1 MKPARILLIFI
12 GVLTVFALVTV
23 GLAFNSGVQ
32 TWTAKKILTRQ
43 PSVNATL
50 ESVAIGLGRAEVK
63 ALRVE
68 MNGAV
73 LTVPSLTVE
82 LPIIAAGFAREVSVG
97 KLTARGWTIDL
108 SKTAAPPPASTSP
121 INVSP
126 TPDGAATPVAAT
138 PHSVVAANQA
148 SVARA
153 FAGVLGQLRLP
164 VDLALDGVDL
174 EGEVILP
181 PAPRGGPAVR
191 ARVTLVGGG
200 LGVGKEG
207 RFQLDL
213 NATFTGGN
221 LAVNNVTLHSTLV
234 AAMDSARTFSRFSAE
249 PKAMAVGPQ
258 FPAGMTLSAVIS
270 ATRTP
275 GGESYTLTVANS
287 AQQLVSATADLAAA
301 NRTLGGSWK
310 VDLRSADLAPF
321 ALGHA
326 LPMFA
331 ATGEGTFSSD
341 TGFAEIR
348 AHGQLDVK
356 ADQLGVLKSE
366 LAALGAI
373 RVLAEFDL
381 AQRGDSTRIDRL
393 KAELSGARPVAALQ
407 SLQAFEFNAKTGE
420 LKVADPARELVAI
433 TLHGVPL
440 AWAQPFLP
448 GLTLTG
454 SDLRGEFAA
463 TANNGGMALR
473 PRVPLAISGLT
484 LAQAGQPR
492 LEAVDLAL
500 NVSADYAP
508 AGWQAEVTSLTLQ
521 SAGTKLFALKAKAGQ
536 MAGKDQPIKTAG
548 EWSSSL
554 PALLAQP
561 AAANVAGIVSGNAS
575 GSFVATVA
583 AATSVELT
591 LALTELVADPKFS
604 HEKLPAI
611 SVQVR
616 ADIGADGK
624 IALNVP
630 LLVTRDGRQS
640 DITLAGS
647 LLQTKPI
654 GLTVDARLTSSQVF
668 VEDVQLLAAP
678 FAGGD
683 SVNPASAA
691 QAAGRDAEPVWS
703 GVSGQ
708 LALSLKKVVYAQK
721 FEVADIGGTIRIDA
735 GAVKLVGVRAG
746 LGGGSELKLK
756 GGLTFSPTAP
766 EPYGVALD
774 LDVTNFDPAPVLRAL
789 NPGQPPTVEGK
800 FTVASKVTGNAR
812 NLGEIGKRA
821 AGDFS
826 LTSKSG
832 LFRALSADISSKVAT
847 TTKTA
852 STLATLGNLAGALT
866 GRKDISDAASK
877 AEAVASLSKM
887 ISAIEY
893 DQLNVVFTRDAAL
906 NMTLKDFTLIAPE
919 LRLAGTGR
927 IDAKAG
933 LELAAQPLVMEFK
946 LGARGTT
953 GKLLKSLAALET
965 EKPDDLGY
973 FRSNLPL
980 RVTGSLGKPDTSEL
994 QSALVKLAYEKRG
1007 AGDLLNRFLG
1017 GK

>member
-1 MKPARILLIFI
+1 MKPARILLISL

-43 PSVNATL
+43 PSVNATV

-68 MNGAV
+68 MNGSV

-121 INVSP
+121 INVAP

-181 PAPRGGPAVR
+181 AAPRGGPAVR

-207 RFQLDL
+207 RVQLDL
-213 NATFTGGN
+213 NATFTGEN
-221 LAVNNVTLHSTLV
+221 LAVNNVTLQSTLV

-258 FPAGMTLSAVIS
+258 FPAGVTLSAMIS

-331 ATGEGTFSSD
+331 ASGEGTFSSD

-440 AWAQPFLP
+440 DWAQPFLP

-536 MAGKDQPIKTAG
+536 LAGKDQPIKTAG

-561 AAANVAGIVSGNAS
+561 AAANVTGIVSGNAS

-604 HEKLPAI
+604 REKLPAI

-647 LLQTKPI
+647 LLQTKPV
-654 GLTVDARLTSSQVF
+654 GLIVDARLTSSQVF

-756 GGLTFSPTAP
+756 GGLTFTPTAP

-774 LDVTNFDPAPVLRAL
+774 LDVINFDPAPVLRAL

-832 LFRALSADISSKVAT
+832 VFRALSADISSKVAT

-927 IDAKAG
+927 IDSKAG

-973 FRSNLPL
+973 FLSNLPL

-994 QSALVKLAYEKRG
+994 QSALVKLAYEKSG

>member
-1 MKPARILLIFI
+1 MKPARILLISL
-12 GVLTVFALVTV
+12 GVCTVLGLVTI

-32 TWTAKKILTRQ
+32 TWVARKLLAGQ
-43 PSVNATL
+43 PSVKATL
-50 ESVAIGLGRAEVK
+50 ESVAIGFGRAEVK
-63 ALRVE
+63 ALRAE
-68 MNGAV
+68 INGAV
-73 LTVPSLTVE
+73 LTVPSLSVE
-82 LPIIAAGFAREVSVG
+82 LPIIAAGISQKVSVG
-97 KLTARGWTIDL
+97 KLTARGWSIDL
-108 SKTAAPPPASTSP
+108 SKTAAPPPASTSAT
-121 INVSP
+121 NVAP
-126 TPDGAATPVAAT
+126 ATGGAATPLTAT
-138 PHSVVAANQA
+138 PNSVVAANQA
-148 SVARA
+148 AVARA

-174 EGEVILP
+174 EGEVVFP
-181 PAPRGGPAVR
+181 PAPGGGPAAR
-191 ARVTLVGGG
+191 ARVILTGGG
-200 LGVGKEG
+200 LGFGKEG

-213 NATFTGGN
+213 NASFTGEN
-221 LAVNNVTLHSTLV
+221 LAVNNVMLQSTLV

-249 PKAMAVGPQ
+249 PKAVAVGPQ
-258 FPAGMTLSAVIS
+258 FPAGVTLAAVLSA
-270 ATRTP
+270 ARTP
-275 GGESYTLTVANS
+275 GGESYSLTVANP
-287 AQQLVSATADLAAA
+287 AQPLVSVTADFAAA

-321 ALGHA
+321 TLGHT
-326 LPMFA
+326 LPAFA
-331 ATGEGTFSSD
+331 AHGEGKFSTD
-341 TGFAEIR
+341 TAFAEIR
-348 AHGQLDVK
+348 AHGQLNVQ
-356 ADQLGVLKSE
+356 ADQLGVLKPE
-366 LAALGAI
+366 LAAIGAI
-373 RVLAEFDL
+373 RMLAEFDL
-381 AQRGDSTRIDRL
+381 AQRGDSTRIDQL
-393 KAELSGARPVAALQ
+393 KAELSGARPVAAIR

-440 AWAQPFLP
+440 AWSQPFLP

-463 TANNGGMALR
+463 TANNGGIALR
-473 PRVPLAISGLT
+473 PRVPLSISGLT
-484 LAQAGQPR
+484 LAQAGQPM
-492 LEAVDLAL
+492 LKAVDLAL

-521 SAGTKLFALKAKAGQ
+521 SAGAKLFALKAKAGRL
-536 MAGKDQPIKTAG
+536 AGKDQPIKTAG

-575 GSFVATVA
+575 CGFVATVA
-583 AATSVELT
+583 VATSVELT
-591 LALTELVADPKFS
+591 LALTDLVADPKLS
-604 HEKLPAI
+604 LEKLPAI
-611 SVQVR
+611 SVEVR

-640 DITLAGS
+640 DFTLAGS
-647 LLQTKPI
+647 LLQTKPV
-654 GLTVDARLTSSQVF
+654 GLIVDARLTSSQVF

-683 SVNPASAA
+683 SASPPSAA
-691 QAAGRDAEPVWS
+691 QAARRDAVPIWS

-721 FEVADIGGTIRIDA
+721 FEVADIGGIIRIDA

-746 LGGGSELKLK
+746 LGEGSEIKLK
-756 GGLTFSPTAP
+756 GGLTFTPSVL
-766 EPYGVALD
+766 EPYSVALD

-826 LTSKSG
+826 LTSKG
-832 LFRALSADISSKVAT
+832 GVFRALSADISSKVAT
-847 TTKTA
+847 TTKAA

-877 AEAVASLSKM
+877 AEAVAALSRI

-893 DQLNVVFTRDAAL
+893 DQLNVVLTRDAAL
-906 NMTLKDFTLIAPE
+906 NLTLKDFTLIAPE

-933 LELAAQPLVMEFK
+933 LELGAQPLVMEFK

-965 EKPDDLGY
+965 DKPDDLGY

-994 QSALVKLAYEKRG
+994 QSALVKLAYEKSG

>member
-82 LPIIAAGFAREVSVG
+82 LPIIAAAFAREVSVG

-721 FEVADIGGTIRIDA
+721 FEVADIGGTIRINA
-735 GAVKLVGVRAG
+735 GTVKLVGVRAG

-774 LDVTNFDPAPVLRAL
+774 LDVLNFDPAPVLRAL

-832 LFRALSADISSKVAT
+832 VFRALSADISSKVAT

-877 AEAVASLSKM
+877 AEAVASLAKM

-994 QSALVKLAYEKRG
+994 QSALVKLAYEKSG

>member
-1 MKPARILLIFI
+1 
-12 GVLTVFALVTV
+12 
-23 GLAFNSGVQ
+23 
-32 TWTAKKILTRQ
+32 
-43 PSVNATL
+43 
-50 ESVAIGLGRAEVK
+50 
-63 ALRVE
+63 
-68 MNGAV
+68 
-73 LTVPSLTVE
+73 
-82 LPIIAAGFAREVSVG
+82 
-97 KLTARGWTIDL
+97 
-108 SKTAAPPPASTSP
+108 
-121 INVSP
+121 
-126 TPDGAATPVAAT
+126 
-138 PHSVVAANQA
+138 
-148 SVARA
+148 
-153 FAGVLGQLRLP
+153 
-164 VDLALDGVDL
+164 
-174 EGEVILP
+174 
-181 PAPRGGPAVR
+181 
-191 ARVTLVGGG
+191 
-200 LGVGKEG
+200 
-207 RFQLDL
+207 
-213 NATFTGGN
+213 
-221 LAVNNVTLHSTLV
+221 
-234 AAMDSARTFSRFSAE
+234 MDSARTFSRFSAE
-249 PKAMAVGPQ
+249 PKAVAVGPQ
-258 FPAGMTLSAVIS
+258 FPAGVTLSAVLS
-270 ATRTP
+270 AARTP
-275 GGESYTLTVANS
+275 GGESYSLTVANP
-287 AQQLVSATADLAAA
+287 AQPLVSVTADFAAA

-321 ALGHA
+321 TLGHT
-326 LPMFA
+326 LPAFA
-331 ATGEGTFSSD
+331 AHGEGKFSTD
-341 TGFAEIR
+341 TAFAEIR
-348 AHGQLDVK
+348 AHGQLNVQ
-356 ADQLGVLKSE
+356 ADQLGVLKPE
-366 LAALGAI
+366 LAAIGAI
-373 RVLAEFDL
+373 RMLAEFDL
-381 AQRGDSTRIDRL
+381 AQRGDSTRIDQL
-393 KAELSGARPVAALQ
+393 KAELSGARPVAAIR

-440 AWAQPFLP
+440 AWSQPFLP

-463 TANNGGMALR
+463 TANNGGIALR
-473 PRVPLAISGLT
+473 PRVPLSISGLT
-484 LAQAGQPR
+484 LAQAGQPM
-492 LEAVDLAL
+492 LKAVDLAL

-521 SAGTKLFALKAKAGQ
+521 SAGAKLFALKAKAGRL
-536 MAGKDQPIKTAG
+536 AGKDQPIKTAG

-575 GSFVATVA
+575 GGFVATVA

-591 LALTELVADPKFS
+591 LALTDLVADPKLS
-604 HEKLPAI
+604 REKLPAI

-616 ADIGADGK
+616 ADIAADGK

-640 DITLAGS
+640 DFTLAGS
-647 LLQTKPI
+647 LLQTKPV
-654 GLTVDARLTSSQVF
+654 GLIVDARLTSSQVF

-683 SVNPASAA
+683 SASPPSAA
-691 QAAGRDAEPVWS
+691 QAARRDAVPIWS

-721 FEVADIGGTIRIDA
+721 FEVADIGGIIRIDA

-746 LGGGSELKLK
+746 LGEGSEIKLK
-756 GGLTFSPTAP
+756 GGLTFTPSVL
-766 EPYGVALD
+766 EPYSVALD

-826 LTSKSG
+826 LTSKG
-832 LFRALSADISSKVAT
+832 GVFRALSADISSKVAT
-847 TTKTA
+847 TTKAA

-877 AEAVASLSKM
+877 GEAVAALSRI

-893 DQLNVVFTRDAAL
+893 DQLNVVLTRDAAL
-906 NMTLKDFTLIAPE
+906 NLTLKDFTLIAPE

-933 LELAAQPLVMEFK
+933 LELGAQPLVMEFK

-953 GKLLKSLAALET
+953 GKMLKSLAALET
-965 EKPDDLGY
+965 DKPDDLGY

-994 QSALVKLAYEKRG
+994 QSALVKLAYEKSG

>member
-1 MKPARILLIFI
+1 MKPARILLIFL
-12 GVLTVFALVTV
+12 GLCTVLALVTI

-32 TWTAKKILTRQ
+32 TWVAKKLLAGQ
-43 PSVNATL
+43 PSVKATL

-63 ALRVE
+63 ALRAE
-68 MNGAV
+68 INGAV
-73 LTVPSLTVE
+73 LTVPSLSVE
-82 LPIIAAGFAREVSVG
+82 LPIIAAGISQKVSVG
-97 KLTARGWTIDL
+97 KLTARGWSIDL
-108 SKTAAPPPASTSP
+108 SKTAAPPPASTSAT
-121 INVSP
+121 NVAP
-126 TPDGAATPVAAT
+126 APGGAATPLPAT
-138 PHSVVAANQA
+138 PNSVVAADQA
-148 SVARA
+148 AVARA
-153 FAGVLGQLRLP
+153 FAGVLAQLRLP
-164 VDLALDGVDL
+164 VDLALDGLDL
-174 EGEVILP
+174 EGEVIFP
-181 PAPRGGPAVR
+181 PAPGGGPAAR
-191 ARVTLVGGG
+191 ARVILTGGG
-200 LGVGKEG
+200 LGFGKEG

-213 NATFTGGN
+213 NASFTGEN
-221 LAVNNVTLHSTLV
+221 LAVNNVTLQSTLV

-249 PKAMAVGPQ
+249 PKAVAVGPQ
-258 FPAGMTLSAVIS
+258 FPAGVTLSAVLS
-270 ATRTP
+270 AARTP
-275 GGESYTLTVANS
+275 GGESYSLTVANP
-287 AQQLVSATADLAAA
+287 AQPLVSVTADLSAA

-321 ALGHA
+321 TLGHT
-326 LPMFA
+326 LPAFA
-331 ATGEGTFSSD
+331 AHGEGKFSTD
-341 TGFAEIR
+341 TAFAEIR
-348 AHGQLDVK
+348 AHGQLNVQ
-356 ADQLGVLKSE
+356 ADQLGVLKPE
-366 LAALGAI
+366 LAAIGAI

-381 AQRGDSTRIDRL
+381 AQRGDSTRIDQL
-393 KAELSGARPVAALQ
+393 KAELSGARPVAAIR

-420 LKVADPARELVAI
+420 LKVADPARELAAI

-440 AWAQPFLP
+440 AWSQPFLP

-463 TANNGGMALR
+463 TANNGGIALR
-473 PRVPLAISGLT
+473 PRVPLSISGLT
-484 LAQAGQPR
+484 LAQAGQPI
-492 LEAVDLAL
+492 LKAVDLAL

-521 SAGTKLFALKAKAGQ
+521 SAGTKLFALKAKAGRL
-536 MAGKDQPIKTAG
+536 AGKDQPIKTAG

-575 GSFVATVA
+575 GGFVATVA

-591 LALTELVADPKFS
+591 LALTDLVADAKLS
-604 HEKLPAI
+604 REKLPAI

-616 ADIGADGK
+616 ADIAADGK

-640 DITLAGS
+640 DFTLAGS
-647 LLQTKPI
+647 LLQTKPV
-654 GLTVDARLTSSQVF
+654 GLTIDAQLTSNQVF
-668 VEDVQLLAAP
+668 VEDVQLLVAP

-683 SVNPASAA
+683 SASPPAAA
-691 QAAGRDAEPVWS
+691 QAARRDAAPVWS

-708 LALSLKKVVYAQK
+708 LALSLKKVVYARK
-721 FEVADIGGTIRIDA
+721 FEVADIGGIIRIDA

-746 LGGGSELKLK
+746 LGEGSEIKLK
-756 GGLTFSPTAP
+756 GRLTFTPSGP

-821 AGDFS
+821 TGDFS
-826 LTSKSG
+826 LTSKG
-832 LFRALSADISSKVAT
+832 GVFRALSADVSSRVAAT
-847 TTKTA
+847 TKAA

-877 AEAVASLSKM
+877 AEAVASLSRI

-893 DQLNVVFTRDAAL
+893 DQLNVVLTRDAAL
-906 NMTLKDFTLIAPE
+906 NLTLKDFTLIAPE

-933 LELAAQPLVMEFK
+933 LELGAQPLVMEFK

-965 EKPDDLGY
+965 DKPDGLGY

-994 QSALVKLAYEKRG
+994 QSALVKLAYEKSG

>member
-1 MKPARILLIFI
+1 MKPARILLISL
-12 GVLTVFALVTV
+12 GVCTVLGLVTI

-32 TWTAKKILTRQ
+32 TWVARKLLAGQ
-43 PSVNATL
+43 PSVKATL

-63 ALRVE
+63 ALRAE
-68 MNGAV
+68 INGAV
-73 LTVPSLTVE
+73 LTVPSLSVE
-82 LPIIAAGFAREVSVG
+82 LPIIAAGISQKVSVG
-97 KLTARGWTIDL
+97 KLTARGWSIDL
-108 SKTAAPPPASTSP
+108 SKTAAPPPASTSAT
-121 INVSP
+121 NVAP
-126 TPDGAATPVAAT
+126 APGRAATPLPAT
-138 PHSVVAANQA
+138 PNSVVAANQA
-148 SVARA
+148 AVARA
-153 FAGVLGQLRLP
+153 FAGVLAQLRLP
-164 VDLALDGVDL
+164 VDLALDGLDL
-174 EGEVILP
+174 EGEVIFP
-181 PAPRGGPAVR
+181 PAPGGGPAAR
-191 ARVTLVGGG
+191 ARVILTGGG
-200 LGVGKEG
+200 LGFGKEG

-213 NATFTGGN
+213 NASFTGEN
-221 LAVNNVTLHSTLV
+221 LAVNNVTLQSTLV

-249 PKAMAVGPQ
+249 PKAVAVGPH
-258 FPAGMTLSAVIS
+258 FPAGVTLSAVLS
-270 ATRTP
+270 AARTP
-275 GGESYTLTVANS
+275 GGESYSLAVANP
-287 AQQLVSATADLAAA
+287 AQPLVSVTADLSAA

-321 ALGHA
+321 TLGHT
-326 LPMFA
+326 LPAFA
-331 ATGEGTFSSD
+331 AHGEGKFSTD
-341 TGFAEIR
+341 TAFAEIR
-348 AHGQLDVK
+348 AHGQLNVQ
-356 ADQLGVLKSE
+356 ADQLGVLKPE
-366 LAALGAI
+366 LAAIGAI

-381 AQRGDSTRIDRL
+381 AQQGDSTRIDQL
-393 KAELSGARPVAALQ
+393 KAELSGARPVAAIR

-440 AWAQPFLP
+440 AWSQPFLP

-463 TANNGGMALR
+463 TANNGGIALR
-473 PRVPLAISGLT
+473 PRVPLSISGLT
-484 LAQAGQPR
+484 LAQAGQPM
-492 LEAVDLAL
+492 LKAVDLAL

-521 SAGTKLFALKAKAGQ
+521 SAGAKLFALKARAGRL
-536 MAGKDQPIKTAG
+536 AGKDQPIKTAG

-575 GSFVATVA
+575 GGFVATVA

-591 LALTELVADPKFS
+591 LALTDLVADPKLS
-604 HEKLPAI
+604 REKLPAI

-616 ADIGADGK
+616 ADIAADGK

-640 DITLAGS
+640 DFTLAGS
-647 LLQTKPI
+647 LLQTKPV
-654 GLTVDARLTSSQVF
+654 GLTIDARLTSSQVF

-683 SVNPASAA
+683 SASPPAAA
-691 QAAGRDAEPVWS
+691 QAARRDAAPIWS

-721 FEVADIGGTIRIDA
+721 FEVADIGGIIRIDA

-746 LGGGSELKLK
+746 LGEGSEIKLK
-756 GGLTFSPTAP
+756 GGLTFTPSAP

-812 NLGEIGKRA
+812 NLGEVGKRA

-826 LTSKSG
+826 LTSKG
-832 LFRALSADISSKVAT
+832 GVFRALSADISSKVAT
-847 TTKTA
+847 TTKAA

-877 AEAVASLSKM
+877 AEAVASLSRI

-893 DQLNVVFTRDAAL
+893 DQLNVVLTRDAAL
-906 NMTLKDFTLIAPE
+906 NLTLKDFTLIAPE

-933 LELAAQPLVMEFK
+933 LELGAQPLVMEFK

-965 EKPDDLGY
+965 DKPDDLGY

-980 RVTGSLGKPDTSEL
+980 RLTGSLGKPDTSEL
-994 QSALVKLAYEKRG
+994 QSALVKLAYEKSG

>member
-1 MKPARILLIFI
+1 MKPARILLISL

-121 INVSP
+121 INVAP

-213 NATFTGGN
+213 NATFTGEN
-221 LAVNNVTLHSTLV
+221 LAVNNVTLQSTLV

-258 FPAGMTLSAVIS
+258 FPAGVTLFAVIS
-270 ATRTP
+270 AIRTP

-536 MAGKDQPIKTAG
+536 LAGKDQPIKTAG

-604 HEKLPAI
+604 REKLPAI
-611 SVQVR
+611 SVRVR

-640 DITLAGS
+640 DFTLAGS
-647 LLQTKPI
+647 LLQTKPV
-654 GLTVDARLTSSQVF
+654 GLIVDARLTSSQVF

-832 LFRALSADISSKVAT
+832 VFRALSADISSKVAT

-994 QSALVKLAYEKRG
+994 QSALVKLAYEKSG

>member
-1 MKPARILLIFI
+1 MKPARILLISL
-12 GVLTVFALVTV
+12 GVCTVLGLVTI

-32 TWTAKKILTRQ
+32 TWVARKLLAGQ
-43 PSVNATL
+43 PSVKATL
-50 ESVAIGLGRAEVK
+50 ESVVIGLGRAELK
-63 ALRVE
+63 ALRAE
-68 MNGAV
+68 INGAV
-73 LTVPSLTVE
+73 LTVPSISVE
-82 LPIIAAGFAREVSVG
+82 LPIIAAGISQKVSVG
-97 KLTARGWTIDL
+97 KLTARGWSIDL
-108 SKTAAPPPASTSP
+108 SKTAAPPPASTSAT
-121 INVSP
+121 NVAP
-126 TPDGAATPVAAT
+126 ATGGAATPLPAT
-138 PHSVVAANQA
+138 PNSVVAANQA
-148 SVARA
+148 AVARA

-174 EGEVILP
+174 EGEVVFP
-181 PAPRGGPAVR
+181 PAPGGGPAAR
-191 ARVTLVGGG
+191 ARVILTGGG
-200 LGVGKEG
+200 LGFGKEG

-213 NATFTGGN
+213 NASFTGEN
-221 LAVNNVTLHSTLV
+221 LAVNNVTLQSTLV

-249 PKAMAVGPQ
+249 PKAVAVGPQ
-258 FPAGMTLSAVIS
+258 FPAGVTLAAVLSA
-270 ATRTP
+270 ARTP
-275 GGESYTLTVANS
+275 GGESYSLTVANP
-287 AQQLVSATADLAAA
+287 AQPLVSVTADFAAA

-321 ALGHA
+321 TLGHT
-326 LPMFA
+326 LPAFA
-331 ATGEGTFSSD
+331 AHGEGKFSTD
-341 TGFAEIR
+341 TAFAEIR
-348 AHGQLDVK
+348 AHGQLNVQ
-356 ADQLGVLKSE
+356 ADQLGVLKPE
-366 LAALGAI
+366 LAAIGAI
-373 RVLAEFDL
+373 RMLAEFDL
-381 AQRGDSTRIDRL
+381 AQRGDSTRIDQL
-393 KAELSGARPVAALQ
+393 KAELSGARPVAAIR

-440 AWAQPFLP
+440 AWSQPFLP

-463 TANNGGMALR
+463 TANNGGIALR
-473 PRVPLAISGLT
+473 PRVPLSISGLT
-484 LAQAGQPR
+484 LAQAGQPM
-492 LEAVDLAL
+492 LKAVDLAL
-500 NVSADYAP
+500 HVSADYAP

-521 SAGTKLFALKAKAGQ
+521 SAGAKLFALKAKAGRL
-536 MAGKDQPIKTAG
+536 AGKDQPIKTAG

-575 GSFVATVA
+575 GGFVATVA

-591 LALTELVADPKFS
+591 LALTDLVADPKLS
-604 HEKLPAI
+604 REKLLAI

-616 ADIGADGK
+616 ADIAADGK

-640 DITLAGS
+640 DFTLAGS
-647 LLQTKPI
+647 LLQTKPV
-654 GLTVDARLTSSQVF
+654 GLIVDARLTSSQVF

-683 SVNPASAA
+683 SASPPSAA
-691 QAAGRDAEPVWS
+691 QAARRDAVPIWS

-721 FEVADIGGTIRIDA
+721 FEVADIGGIIRIDA

-746 LGGGSELKLK
+746 LGEGSEIKLK
-756 GGLTFSPTAP
+756 GGLTFTPSVL
-766 EPYGVALD
+766 EPYSVALD

-826 LTSKSG
+826 LTSKG
-832 LFRALSADISSKVAT
+832 GVFRALSADISSKVAT
-847 TTKTA
+847 TTKAA

-877 AEAVASLSKM
+877 AEAVASLSRI

-893 DQLNVVFTRDAAL
+893 DQLNVVLTRDAAL
-906 NMTLKDFTLIAPE
+906 NLTLKDFTLIAPE

-965 EKPDDLGY
+965 DKPDDLGY

-994 QSALVKLAYEKRG
+994 QSALVKLAYEKSG

>member
-82 LPIIAAGFAREVSVG
+82 LPIIAAAFAREVSVG

-640 DITLAGS
+640 DFTLAGS
-647 LLQTKPI
+647 LLQTKPV
-654 GLTVDARLTSSQVF
+654 GLIVDARLTSSQVF

-721 FEVADIGGTIRIDA
+721 FEVADIGGTIRINA
-735 GAVKLVGVRAG
+735 GTVKLVGVRAG

-774 LDVTNFDPAPVLRAL
+774 LDVLNFDPAPVLRAL

-832 LFRALSADISSKVAT
+832 VFRALSADISSKVAT

-877 AEAVASLSKM
+877 AEAVASLAKM

-994 QSALVKLAYEKRG
+994 QSALVKLAYEKSG

>member
-1 MKPARILLIFI
+1 MKPARILLIFL

-43 PSVNATL
+43 PSVNATV

-108 SKTAAPPPASTSP
+108 NKTAAPPPASTSP
-121 INVSP
+121 INVAP
-126 TPDGAATPVAAT
+126 TPDGAATPVVAT
-138 PHSVVAANQA
+138 PHSVVVANQA

-213 NATFTGGN
+213 NATFTGEN
-221 LAVNNVTLHSTLV
+221 LAVNNVTLQSTLV

-258 FPAGMTLSAVIS
+258 FPAGVTLSAVIS
-270 ATRTP
+270 GTRTP

-536 MAGKDQPIKTAG
+536 LAGKDQPIKTAG

-604 HEKLPAI
+604 REKLPAI

-640 DITLAGS
+640 DFTLAGS
-647 LLQTKPI
+647 LLQTKPV

-691 QAAGRDAEPVWS
+691 LAAGRDAEPVWS

-721 FEVADIGGTIRIDA
+721 FEVADIGGTIRIEA
-735 GAVKLVGVRAG
+735 GTVKLVGVRAG

-832 LFRALSADISSKVAT
+832 VFRALSADISSKVAT

-965 EKPDDLGY
+965 EKPDELGY

-994 QSALVKLAYEKRG
+994 QSALVKLAYEKSG

>member
-994 QSALVKLAYEKRG
+994 QSALVKLAYEKSG

>member
-1 MKPARILLIFI
+1 MKPARILLISL

-68 MNGAV
+68 VNGAV

-82 LPIIAAGFAREVSVG
+82 LPIIAAGFALEVSVG

-108 SKTAAPPPASTSP
+108 SKAAAPPPASTSP

-213 NATFTGGN
+213 NATFTGEN
-221 LAVNNVTLHSTLV
+221 LAVNNVTLQSTLV

-258 FPAGMTLSAVIS
+258 FPAGVTLSAVIS

-341 TGFAEIR
+341 TGFVEIR
-348 AHGQLDVK
+348 AHGQIDVK

-373 RVLAEFDL
+373 GVLAEFDL

-521 SAGTKLFALKAKAGQ
+521 SAGAKLFALKAKAGQ
-536 MAGKDQPIKTAG
+536 LAGKDQPIKTAG

-604 HEKLPAI
+604 REKLPAI

-647 LLQTKPI
+647 LLQTKPV

-756 GGLTFSPTAP
+756 GGLTFTPTAP

-774 LDVTNFDPAPVLRAL
+774 LDVINFDPAPVLRTL

-832 LFRALSADISSKVAT
+832 VFRALSADISSKVAT

-887 ISAIEY
+887 ISAIDY

-994 QSALVKLAYEKRG
+994 QSALVKLAYEKSS

>member
-82 LPIIAAGFAREVSVG
+82 LPIIAAAFAREVSVG

-463 TANNGGMALR
+463 TANNGGMAIR
-473 PRVPLAISGLT
+473 PRGPLSISGLT
-484 LAQAGQPR
+484 LAQAGQPI

-536 MAGKDQPIKTAG
+536 LAGKDQPIKTAG

-575 GSFVATVA
+575 GGFVATLA
-583 AATSVELT
+583 AATSVEITHELT
-591 LALTELVADPKFS
+591 DHVADPKLS
-604 HEKLPAI
+604 REKLPAI
-611 SVQVR
+611 SVHVR
-616 ADIGADGK
+616 ADIRADGK

-640 DITLAGS
+640 DFTLAGS
-647 LLQTKPI
+647 LLQTKPA
-654 GLTVDARLTSSQVF
+654 GLTIDARLTRSQV
-668 VEDVQLLAAP
+668 VVADVQLLAAP

-683 SVNPASAA
+683 SANPVAAA
-691 QAAGRDAEPVWS
+691 QAAGRDAAPVWS

-746 LGGGSELKLK
+746 LGEGSEIKLN
-756 GGLTFSPTAP
+756 GGLTFTPTAP

-812 NLGEIGKRA
+812 NLGEIGQRA
-821 AGDFS
+821 AGEFS
-826 LTSKSG
+826 LTSKG
-832 LFRALSADISSKVAT
+832 GVFRALSADVSSKVAT

-877 AEAVASLSKM
+877 VEAVASLSKM

-893 DQLNVVFTRDAAL
+893 DQLNVVLTRDAAL
-906 NMTLKDFTLIAPE
+906 NLTLKDFTLIAPE

-933 LELAAQPLVMEFK
+933 LELAAQPFVMEFK

-953 GKLLKSLAALET
+953 GRLLKSLAALET
-965 EKPDDLGY
+965 EKPDELGY

-994 QSALVKLAYEKRG
+994 QSALLKLAYEKSG

>member
-1 MKPARILLIFI
+1 MKPARILLISL

-121 INVSP
+121 INVAP

-181 PAPRGGPAVR
+181 AAPRGVPAVR

-213 NATFTGGN
+213 NATFTGEN
-221 LAVNNVTLHSTLV
+221 LAVNNVTLQSTLV

-258 FPAGMTLSAVIS
+258 FPAGVTLFAVIS
-270 ATRTP
+270 AIRTP

-287 AQQLVSATADLAAA
+287 TQQLVSATADLAAA

-536 MAGKDQPIKTAG
+536 LAGKDQPIKTAG

-591 LALTELVADPKFS
+591 LALTELVADTKFS
-604 HEKLPAI
+604 REKLPAI

-647 LLQTKPI
+647 LLQTKPV
-654 GLTVDARLTSSQVF
+654 GLIVDARLTSSQVF

-735 GAVKLVGVRAG
+735 GTVKLVGVRAG

-756 GGLTFSPTAP
+756 GGLTFTPTAP

-774 LDVTNFDPAPVLRAL
+774 LDVINFDPAPVLRAL

-832 LFRALSADISSKVAT
+832 VFRALSADISSKVAT

-994 QSALVKLAYEKRG
+994 QSALVKLAYEKSG

>member
-1 MKPARILLIFI
+1 MKPARILLISLS
-12 GVLTVFALVTV
+12 VLTVLALVSV

-32 TWTAKKILTRQ
+32 TWAARQILADQ
-43 PSVNATL
+43 PSVRATL
-50 ESVAIGLGRAEVK
+50 ESVAIGLSQAEVK
-63 ALRVE
+63 DFRAE

-73 LTVPSLTVE
+73 ISVPSLTVE
-82 LPIIAAGFAREVSVG
+82 LPIIAAGFSQKVSVG

-108 SKTAAPPPASTSP
+108 SKTAAQPSPGTSP
-121 INVSP
+121 TSV
-126 TPDGAATPVAAT
+126 TTAATGAAASVPSTPN
-138 PHSVVAANQA
+138 PVVASNQA
-148 SVARA
+148 AVARA
-153 FAGVLGQLRLP
+153 FEGVLGQLRLP

-181 PAPRGGPAVR
+181 PAPGGGPAAR
-191 ARVTLVGGG
+191 TRVTLAGGG
-200 LGVGKEG
+200 LGVSKEG
-207 RFQLDL
+207 RFKL
-213 NATFTGGN
+213 NLSATFTGEN
-221 LAVNNVTLHSTLV
+221 LAVNNVTLQSTLV
-234 AAMDSARTFSRFSAE
+234 ATMDSARTFNRFSAE
-249 PKAMAVGPQ
+249 PKAVAVGPQ
-258 FPAGMTLSAVIS
+258 FPPGVTLSAVIS

-275 GGESYTLTVANS
+275 GGESYTLTVANP

-301 NRTLGGSWK
+301 KRTLGGSWK

-321 ALGHA
+321 ALGHT

-331 ATGEGTFSSD
+331 ATGEGTFSTD

-393 KAELSGARPVAALQ
+393 KTELSGARPVAAIE

-433 TLHGVPL
+433 TLHGLPL
-440 AWAQPFLP
+440 AWSQPFLP
-448 GLTLTG
+448 GFTLTG
-454 SDLRGEFAA
+454 GDLRGEFAA

-473 PRVPLAISGLT
+473 PRAPLSVSGLT
-484 LAQAGQPR
+484 LAQAGQPMLR
-492 LEAVDLAL
+492 AVDLAL
-500 NVSADYAP
+500 SVSADYAP

-521 SAGTKLFALKAKAGQ
+521 SAGAKLFALKAKAGQ
-536 MAGKDQPIKTAG
+536 LAGKDQPIKTAG

-561 AAANVAGIVSGNAS
+561 AAASLAGIVSGNAS
-575 GSFVATVA
+575 GDFVATVA
-583 AATSVELT
+583 ATTSVEAK
-591 LALTELVADPKFS
+591 LALTDLVADPKLS
-604 HEKLPAI
+604 REKLPTI
-611 SVQVR
+611 SVQFR
-616 ADIGADGK
+616 ADLAADGK
-624 IALNVP
+624 ITLNVP

-640 DITLAGS
+640 DFKLAGS
-647 LLQTKPI
+647 LLPTKPA
-654 GLTVDARLTSSQVF
+654 GLTIDARLTSSQVF

-683 SVNPASAA
+683 SVNPTSPAKP
-691 QAAGRDAEPVWS
+691 AGRDAKPVWS

-708 LALSLKKVVYAQK
+708 LALALKKVVYAQK

-735 GAVKLVGVRAG
+735 GAVKLVGMRAG
-746 LGGGSELKLK
+746 LGEGSELKLN
-756 GGLTFSPTAP
+756 GGLTFTSTAS

-800 FTVASKVTGNAR
+800 FSVASKVTGNAR
-812 NLGEIGKRA
+812 NLGEIGERA

-826 LTSKSG
+826 LTSKG
-832 LFRALSADISSKVAT
+832 GVFRALSADVSSKVAT

-877 AEAVASLSKM
+877 AEAVASLSKL
-887 ISAIEY
+887 ISAIKY
-893 DQLNVVFTRDAAL
+893 DQLNVVLSRDAAL
-906 NMTLKDFTLIAPE
+906 NTTLKDFTLIAPE

-953 GKLLKSLAALET
+953 GNLLKSLAALET

-994 QSALVKLAYEKRG
+994 HSALVKLAYAKSG
-1007 AGDLLNRFLG
+1007 ASDLLNRFLG

>member
-82 LPIIAAGFAREVSVG
+82 LPIIAAAFAREVSVG

-832 LFRALSADISSKVAT
+832 VFRALSADISSKVAT

-877 AEAVASLSKM
+877 AEAVASLAKM